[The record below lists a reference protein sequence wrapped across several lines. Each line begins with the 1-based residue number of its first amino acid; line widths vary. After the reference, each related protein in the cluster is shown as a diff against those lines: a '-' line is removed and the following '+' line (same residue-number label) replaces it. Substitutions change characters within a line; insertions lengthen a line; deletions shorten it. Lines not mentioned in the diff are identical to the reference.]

1 VSLIGGGSDFVQVE
15 VRGLQRLQIKNR
27 IAMAA
32 WQPGGPAEY
41 DLREALLRLHA
52 FAIRVTPV
60 WTGTWQA
67 AHRMEFTA
75 VSSGTGAVHEYRGR
89 LFVTSAASNPIT
101 GESPA
106 VYGADVERKGVSPKG
121 HQSPYK
127 RTMAEEVPRVVKM
140 YEAQMTVNIRGIY
153 Q

>member
-1 VSLIGGGSDFVQVE
+1 VTNVRME
-15 VRGLQRLQIKNR
+15 VRGMQLLQIRNR
-27 IAMAA
+27 LAMAA

-67 AHRMEFTA
+67 SHRMEFTA
-75 VSSGTGAVHEYRGR
+75 VSSGTAAIHEYRGR
-89 LFVTSAASNPIT
+89 LFVTSATRNPLT

-106 VYGADVERKGVSPKG
+106 AYGADIERKGISPKG
-121 HQSPYK
+121 HRSPYR

-140 YEAQMTVNIRGIY
+140 YTSKMEAVIKGLVY
-153 Q
+153 